1 MSNSVVKVTDAA
13 LNDSLMLLVG
23 EDGVVTPNRD
33 IVDAFLGKITFEF
46 KAALKWKC
54 FR

>member
-33 IVDAFLGKITFEF
+33 IVDAFLGN
-46 KAALKWKC
+46 L
-54 FR
+54 